1 MNQRVRKFSYIIY
14 YNLLSICRTLG
25 IIFDI
30 IPSQSRFNYLGQ
42 AVGENNCVRQVVNM
56 NSYCK
61 DINVLNLERRIIC
74 SPISKIKTDNK
85 DKEYKTAGYEE

>member
-1 MNQRVRKFSYIIY
+1 MFSGRYP
-14 YNLLSICRTLG
+14 LG
-25 IIFDI
+25 VIFDI
-30 IPSQSRFNYLGQ
+30 IPFRSRFNYLGQ
-42 AVGENNCVRQVVNM
+42 AFGENCVSQVVNM

-74 SPISKIKTDNK
+74 SPISEIKTHNK